1 MRRLYGQVPYGDS
14 LKGRH
19 VMVVLFLSAPIL
31 DDELR
36 RAVAHRIREALRLAD
51 ISLTKAA
58 HWMGMGPQDFEKA
71 LNGERALSVWRLLA
85 LPPEYH
91 QHYHLIELR
100 DRGLPDYA
108 KTAIKMLPALEPE
121 RKRA

>member
-1 MRRLYGQVPYGDS
+1 
-14 LKGRH
+14 
-19 VMVVLFLSAPIL
+19 MVIFLSAPLL
-31 DDELR
+31 DDEMR
-36 RAVAHRIREALRLAD
+36 RAVSRRIREALRLAD

-58 HWMGMGPQDFEKA
+58 VWMGMGAQDLEKA

-85 LPPEYH
+85 LPDEYH

-108 KTAIKMLPALEPE
+108 KTAIKMLPALESE
-121 RKRA
+121 RRKRA